1 MSQTSPR
8 TQGQLYNPWGRG
20 HGNPSRTESGRV
32 ARTYR
37 STGDEDLVSEA
48 NVACWIVALNRHA
61 GLSRWSVARLHFT
74 RVTDFSFVNVCL
86 PVSWLIDGW
95 MDGCTDGRTGGWM
108 DGQWMDGSDWLILV
122 YCRRAL
128 ESRLADLE
136 QEHQTK
142 IKTATWGSGKHRRL
156 LKPKLDVSTFNEI
169 IVSEQLES
177 RQGFLVQRRDIIR
190 WNIRSLPRK
199 RTSCT
204 EYSCR
209 EL

>member
-48 NVACWIVALNRHA
+48 NVACWIVTLNRHA
-61 GLSRWSVARLHFT
+61 ELSRWSVARLHFT

-95 MDGCTDGRTGGWM
+95 VDGWMHGWTDGRVDGWM
-108 DGQWMDGSDWLILV
+108 DSGWMDRIDWFLSIV
-122 YCRRAL
+122 GGPWNPDWQTW
-128 ESRLADLE
+128 SRS
-136 QEHQTK
+136 TK
-142 IKTATWGSGKHRRL
+142 
-156 LKPKLDVSTFNEI
+156 
-169 IVSEQLES
+169 
-177 RQGFLVQRRDIIR
+177 QR
-190 WNIRSLPRK
+190 
-199 RTSCT
+199 
-204 EYSCR
+204 
-209 EL
+209 